1 MHHVSTQWD
10 FASIRRLALNNIQPP
25 TPHNQLLLART
36 CSVDHRVISALC
48 ALCKRS
54 APLSLNE
61 ARQMDL
67 EDVVLVATMQE
78 DIRSNTLQ
86 VNATEV
92 LRRV

>member
-1 MHHVSTQWD
+1 
-10 FASIRRLALNNIQPP
+10 
-25 TPHNQLLLART
+25 
-36 CSVDHRVISALC
+36 
-48 ALCKRS
+48 
-54 APLSLNE
+54 
-61 ARQMDL
+61 MDL